1 MARLGA
7 SFTRVGGALHRTRSS
22 RLALAVV
29 VVSGALP
36 VALNPGMAGTLA
48 AGPRP
53 AGEGQFETAFTQ
65 PGADCPRN
73 PDRPKTCKPT
83 PATVVPL
90 AHGRVP
96 YRTRLAG
103 TQNIALHTPSGY

>member
-48 AGPRP
+48 PGPRP
-53 AGEGQFETAFTQ
+53 AGESQIETALTR
-65 PGADCPRN
+65 PGTDCPPHHDGLQTRQ
-73 PDRPKTCKPT
+73 PP
-83 PATVVPL
+83 PARAIAPSHGPVPL
-90 AHGRVP
+90 
-96 YRTRLAG
+96 RTR
-103 TQNIALHTPSGY
+103 